1 MEENVK
7 NEIINTST
15 NSVEE
20 RKEKFTFAH
29 DEKNIHDT
37 KFETKQVSY
46 LRDCLRRFVKN
57 KSSVVGFFLI
67 LIIVLFGIFEPIA
80 DTKNHVSTT
89 DFPSGFQD
97 IHYSNVLPKIEIFE
111 GTGFWDGTK
120 EQNFQEDEYILN
132 AYTDANRDKITLL
145 RAETSVKYD
154 PMTREET
161 ESTTYYTRVDTY
173 AVGCDYINLSYSE
186 YEKLVEYEKKHNI
199 HQVEKKSILKPL
211 INVGDVVDD
220 PNGNKYSGYMGEL
233 ETEFKEKYGFSSNVL
248 NPNLDKLYTRYSQNP
263 DYYFKLRPQYNP
275 DKDAWNWNK
284 FVPVIDE
291 KTGKPIDIYLRD
303 DSGNLIYHRDNNN
316 GSYQV
321 RVDYES
327 YFEYRYGF
335 KPVYTFG
342 ANSSG
347 QDLFLRLALGVR
359 FSLLLGFG
367 ITIINLIIGLI
378 WGAVSGYYGGRVDMI
393 MERVTDII
401 SNIPSIII
409 LTIANIQLNNNVGLK
424 QTLGTAGTII
434 LAFLIAFVYNGWV
447 GVASTTRM
455 QFYRFKG
462 QEYVLASRTLGAK
475 DRRLIFKHILP
486 NAIGTL
492 VTSSILMIP
501 SIIFS
506 ESTLSYLGIIN
517 FDGSGIASVGALL
530 NEGKTNFSTYP
541 HILLFPALIISLLMI
556 SFNLFGNGLRDAFNT
571 SLRGSED

>member
-1 MEENVK
+1 MAEL
-7 NEIINTST
+7 
-15 NSVEE
+15 
-20 RKEKFTFAH
+20 
-29 DEKNIHDT
+29 EKNDIIPSVAINNKDRKAKFRFVQDNEKIHDT

-57 KSSVVGFFLI
+57 RSSVVGFFLI
-67 LIIVLFGIFEPIA
+67 LIIVLFGIFEPIV
-80 DTKNHVSTT
+80 DQKNHVSSS

-97 IHYSNVLPKIEIFE
+97 VHYSYVLPKLKMFE

-120 EQNFQEDEYILN
+120 KTKYNENNYNLIRFTN
-132 AYTDANRDKITLL
+132 ANREKVKLL
-145 RAETSVKYD
+145 YSEKVTYFDYYEAKEVTEINYYV
-154 PMTREET
+154 RED
-161 ESTTYYTRVDTY
+161 SY
-173 AVGCDYINLSYSE
+173 AVGCDYINNVSWEDYQ
-186 YEKLVEYEKKHNI
+186 KIVEYEKKHNI
-199 HQVEKKSILKPL
+199 YQVEKKSILKPL
-211 INVGDVVDD
+211 VDVGEEINSDTS
-220 PNGNKYSGYMGEL
+220 KYSGYLGEL
-233 ETEFKEKYGFSSNVL
+233 EKEFLDMGVPANTLYSNL
-248 NPNLDKLYTRYSQNP
+248 EKLYNRYKQNP
-263 DYYFKLRPQYNP
+263 DYYFKLRPIYN
-275 DKDAWNWNK
+275 DVNDSWNWNK
-284 FVPVIDE
+284 CVPVINE
-291 KTGKPIDIYLRD
+291 STGLPEDIYRRD
-303 DSGNLIYHRDNNN
+303 INGNIEYVQDNEN
-316 GSYQV
+316 GSFTI
-321 RVDYES
+321 RVDYND
-327 YFEYRYGF
+327 YFKYRFGF
-335 KPVYTFG
+335 EPVYAFG
-342 ANSSG
+342 SNSAG

-378 WGAVSGYYGGRVDMI
+378 WGAVSGYYGGRVDMV

-409 LTIANIQLNNNVGLK
+409 LTIANIQLNNNVELK
-424 QTLGTAGTII
+424 QKLGTSGTII

-530 NEGKTNFSTYP
+530 NEGKANFSTYP
-541 HILLFPALIISLLMI
+541 HVLLFPALIISLLMI